1 MVAMIEHD
9 KAKII
14 AERLM
19 NQDVRSTRGG
29 GVMIFDEHTVESDDW
44 WVFVYNSKA
53 YRESGD
59 FRQSLV
65 GNPPIMVNNATGEA
79 RFGRTDMSI
88 EDQLYGR
95 RSDQPQA
102 NWQNLSDVFGE
113 EPIGAA
119 DSGGVA
125 EEQD

>member
-1 MVAMIEHD
+1 MIERD
-9 KAKII
+9 QAKII

-19 NQDVRSTRGG
+19 NQDVRSARGG

-44 WVFVYNSKA
+44 WAFVYNSRA

-65 GNPPIMVNNATGEA
+65 DNPPIMVNKATSEA
-79 RFGRTDMSI
+79 KFGRTDMSM

-95 RSDQPQA
+95 RSGQPQPI
-102 NWQNLSDVFGE
+102 WRSVSDVFGE
-113 EPIGAA
+113 EPIGEAG
-119 DSGGVA
+119 GGVA